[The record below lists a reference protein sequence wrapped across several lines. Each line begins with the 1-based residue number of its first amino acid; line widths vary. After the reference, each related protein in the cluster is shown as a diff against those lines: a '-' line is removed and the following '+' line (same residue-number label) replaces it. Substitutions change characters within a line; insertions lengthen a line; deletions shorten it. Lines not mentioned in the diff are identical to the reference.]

1 MPASTARA
9 PRPAPSHPSRP
20 PLQRL
25 RRSLITALAA
35 AATATTACAS
45 ESDEP
50 QPIPAYDH
58 IVIVVL
64 ENRSA
69 DAGGSQRIWGNPAL
83 PYLNSLADDPQYGV
97 KFTNAWA
104 SETPYRRIPRGSDA
118 PLSARPSQPNYLYL
132 FSGSHQGVRPDW
144 FQDEA
149 SPYRGK
155 PLADAEGN
163 RLDFPGEEGPVGIGN
178 RLIPAARRPFTSAN
192 LGAALREGGKSFLTF
207 SQSLPHPFWDEAGD
221 PDPLSDFYRRKH
233 NPAINWIGFDRLPGT
248 ARVPEERRRF
258 LLPPEVNLGF
268 EPTTDPQGRRWR
280 GFLRDA
286 EGRSLTFDD
295 LPSVALVVPDEQHN
309 AHSAPLAQADAWLRE
324 QLGGYA
330 EWARTH
336 NSLLIVTF
344 DEDGA
349 TDTHQGNGYHWGRD
363 RIATLLH
370 GAHLKPGRSDQRI
383 DALNLLATVLHSQ
396 KRLTDFR
403 RDFAATCP
411 NDAATCQ
418 RQADNLRPILDVF
431 GAGPA
436 LTDQPPAR
444 D

>member
-1 MPASTARA
+1 MPVSPPPS
-9 PRPAPSHPSRP
+9 PRNPAPTP
-20 PLQRL
+20 PKPGL
-25 RRSLITALAA
+25 RAALITALAA
-35 AATATTACAS
+35 TAWATTACAT
-45 ESDEP
+45 EP
-50 QPIPAYDH
+50 AEPPPIPAYDH

-69 DAGGSQRIWGNPAL
+69 DAGGEQRIWGNPAL
-83 PYLNSLADDPQYGV
+83 PFLNGLAQDPQFGV
-97 KFTNAWA
+97 QFTNAWA
-104 SETPYRRIPRGSDA
+104 AETPYRRIPRGSDA

-144 FQDEA
+144 FQDPA

-155 PLADAEGN
+155 AQADAEGN
-163 RLDFPGEEGPVGIGN
+163 RLDAPADEVPTGIGN
-178 RLIPAARRPFTSAN
+178 RLIPAARRPFATAN
-192 LGAALREGGKSFLTF
+192 LGAALREGGRSFLTF
-207 SQSLPHPFWDEAGD
+207 SQSLPHPLWDESGD
-221 PDPLSDFYRRKH
+221 PDPLLDHYRRKH
-233 NPAINWIGFDRLPGT
+233 NPAINWIGFDGLPGS

-258 LLPPEVNLGF
+258 LLPVDVNLGF

-286 EGRSLTFDD
+286 EGRPLSFED
-295 LPSVALVVPDEQHN
+295 LPTVALVVPDEQHN
-309 AHSAPLAQADAWLRE
+309 AHSAPLAQAGAWLRE
-324 QLGGYA
+324 HLGAYA

-349 TDTHQGNGYHWGRD
+349 TDTHQGNGYLWGRD

-370 GAHLKPGRSDQRI
+370 GAHLKPGRYDQRI

-396 KRLTDFR
+396 KLLGRFR
-403 RDFAATCP
+403 QDFAATCP

-418 RQADNLRPILDVF
+418 RQAANLRPILDVF

-436 LTDQPPAR
+436 LSELPPTR

>member
-1 MPASTARA
+1 MPASTDLS
-9 PRPAPSHPSRP
+9 PRPPALLP
-20 PLQRL
+20 PKPR
-25 RRSLITALAA
+25 RRSALIAALA
-35 AATATTACAS
+35 TAWAGLACAT
-45 ESDEP
+45 EAAEP
-50 QPIPAYDH
+50 PAIPAYDH

-69 DAGGSQRIWGNPAL
+69 DAGGDQRIWGNPAL
-83 PYLNSLADDPQYGV
+83 PFLNGLADDAQYGV

-144 FQDEA
+144 FQDET

-163 RLDFPGEEGPVGIGN
+163 RLDFPGDEGPVGIGN
-178 RLIPAARRPFTSAN
+178 RLIPAARRPFTTAN
-192 LGAALREGGKSFLTF
+192 LGAALREGGQSFLTF
-207 SQSLPHPFWDEAGD
+207 SQSLPHPFWDESGD
-221 PDPLSDFYRRKH
+221 PNPLADFYRRKH
-233 NPAINWIGFDRLPGT
+233 NPAINWIGFDTLAGS
-248 ARVPEERRRF
+248 AAVPEARRRF

-286 EGRSLTFDD
+286 DGQPLRFED
-295 LPSVALVVPDEQHN
+295 LPTVALVVPDEQHN
-309 AHSAPLAQADAWLRE
+309 AHSASLGQADAWLRE

-349 TDTHQGNGYHWGRD
+349 TDTHQGSGYRWGRD
-363 RIATLLH
+363 RVATLMH
-370 GAHLKPGRSDQRI
+370 GAHLKPGRYGERI

-396 KRLTDFR
+396 KRLARFRQDFGT
-403 RDFAATCP
+403 TCP
-411 NDAATCQ
+411 DDAATCQ
-418 RQADNLRPILDVF
+418 RQAANLRPILDVF

-436 LTDQPPAR
+436 LAELPPTR